1 MDKKKALLNERW
13 LHSEWFYSKCVTK
26 RSKWPPSII
35 QPNGAFLPRLCMAF
49 DIILLDVFAVVLFIL
64 EEEISHKN
72 LRVAL
77 KPLLSN
83 TPVRNSQVDM
93 NCP

>member
-1 MDKKKALLNERW
+1 
-13 LHSEWFYSKCVTK
+13 
-26 RSKWPPSII
+26 
-35 QPNGAFLPRLCMAF
+35 MAF

-77 KPLLSN
+77 KLLLSN

-93 NCP
+93 NRP